1 MPQMLSGAP
10 SIASA
15 AGVAAPPAP
24 QTNGTAASA
33 KQAISLDDLF
43 GAPAASAAS
52 SSQPSEPAP
61 PAQPSG
67 LSLLDSMFQKASLNG
82 NGASPHA
89 PPSSNMTGSSS
100 LLDDIFSGGA
110 APQSQAPPASALP
123 EPTLPS
129 QAGSSSAPTESAAP
143 TEPTQREAPSAAGLL
158 ALLGIGKAAAPP
170 SNGGSSSATVPTAP
184 AASSLS
190 SAVQQAGQKLSL
202 DALFGNSANGAKPAP
217 SAPAPAAAPPRARRH
232 SLRGHA
238 TLTPMK
244 SRNPTYDAA
253 RAPSWDDLP
262 RVAGQPHGCAW
273 GLFDVDGQKD
283 ELGTLNFLTAA
294 NAAKAAGAEIRTGE
308 RVQLDWSLDRPAG
321 ADHQGAELSH
331 EVSFENRIADTKLT
345 ASTDHSLRSV
355 AQQRPEGELRP
366 TIPCWWSLTHRT
378 QLSLPSQ
385 VSPGPA
391 RSFIAPLILQ
401 PSGRIST

>member
-1 MPQMLSGAP
+1 
-10 SIASA
+10 
-15 AGVAAPPAP
+15 
-24 QTNGTAASA
+24 
-33 KQAISLDDLF
+33 
-43 GAPAASAAS
+43 
-52 SSQPSEPAP
+52 
-61 PAQPSG
+61 
-67 LSLLDSMFQKASLNG
+67 
-82 NGASPHA
+82 
-89 PPSSNMTGSSS
+89 
-100 LLDDIFSGGA
+100 
-110 APQSQAPPASALP
+110 
-123 EPTLPS
+123 
-129 QAGSSSAPTESAAP
+129 
-143 TEPTQREAPSAAGLL
+143 
-158 ALLGIGKAAAPP
+158 
-170 SNGGSSSATVPTAP
+170 
-184 AASSLS
+184 
-190 SAVQQAGQKLSL
+190 
-202 DALFGNSANGAKPAP
+202 
-217 SAPAPAAAPPRARRH
+217 
-232 SLRGHA
+232 
-238 TLTPMK
+238 MK
-244 SRNPTYDAA
+244 SRNPPYDAA